1 MISQFLAIQIPAPA
15 LLSVTLLAF
24 GLSLIAQDVAIDS
37 IEDKALLNVM
47 IEDTTSELARNE
59 ASLAEV
65 RSVLNGLGTGS
76 TRDEE
81 LRLAISEHVEYY
93 DEVITSQKEYLGQLY
108 DQLGELEKR
117 ERDTLRNL
125 KNFGSPYQSE
135 RRTAFLD
142 LILKPRTSTARFGD
156 TGKTQMEDLDAE
168 LFAAIGGLQNRLN
181 QETQN
186 RQEANYILLDR
197 EGTVNT
203 IVEMQKVS
211 QGYFDERF
219 VLYDKMNQTYE
230 QILRW
235 RPDLA
240 IFFRPPPQ
248 PKPPE
253 VYKRAL
259 ERMQKEE

>member
-1 MISQFLAIQIPAPA
+1 MRFPFSAIRISIPVFQSAA
-15 LLSVTLLAF
+15 LLAF
-24 GLSLIAQDVAIDS
+24 GLSLFSQDTPIDS
-37 IEDKALLNVM
+37 IEDKELLEVM

-59 ASLAEV
+59 ASLEEV
-65 RSVLNGLGTGS
+65 RSVLNGLSTGS
-76 TRDEE
+76 TRDED
-81 LRLAISEHVEYY
+81 LRSAISEHVEYY
-93 DEVITSQKEYLGQLY
+93 DEVISSQKEYLAQLY
-108 DQLGELEKR
+108 DQMGELEKR

-125 KNFGSPYQSE
+125 KNFGSPYESE

-142 LILKPRTSTARFGD
+142 LILKPRNSNARFGESG
-156 TGKTQMEDLDAE
+156 TTRMEDLDAE
-168 LFAAIGGLQNRLN
+168 LFAAIGGLQSRLN

-197 EGTVNT
+197 ENTVNT

-240 IFFRPPPQ
+240 LFFRPPPQ